1 MLLTAAV
8 VAIIVMGV
16 LAPFETLGWW
26 AGWYGDKLTDKPLPL
41 PSDKPKREHYV
52 VYLTGIGGI
61 APEEHDAREKVFLE
75 RLRIALP
82 EAEIVDD
89 IFPYSSSNRAL
100 TGQRFFAWAWR
111 LFANVRGRRFIGYL
125 SFLINFR
132 NLWQVLVSSD
142 DRFGPLYNYSS
153 AELVLAKLAAH
164 GYQKGSGIPITFIG
178 YSGGGQISL
187 GAAPFVKEAL
197 QAPTYIISLG
207 GVMSSNEGVLELDS
221 LTHLYG
227 SKDNVQRLGSILFP
241 QRWSFL
247 GYTPWNQARQRG
259 IIHRLFMGPMNHT
272 GRKGYLDDD
281 ARIGNE
287 TFLDHTVATMQTL
300 IRQHHSTP
308 NSKN

>member
-16 LAPFETLGWW
+16 LAPLETLGWW
-26 AGWYGDKLTDKPLPL
+26 AGWYGDKLADKPLPL

-61 APEEHDAREKVFLE
+61 APEEHDARESVFLE
-75 RLRIALP
+75 RLRTALP
-82 EAEIVDD
+82 EAEIIGD

-100 TGQRFFAWAWR
+100 TGQRFFSWAWR

-187 GAAPFVKEAL
+187 GAAPFVKETL
-197 QAPTYIISLG
+197 QAPTHVISLG

-227 SKDNVQRLGSILFP
+227 SKDSVQRLGSLLFP
-241 QRWSFL
+241 QRWPILS
-247 GYTPWNQARQRG
+247 YTPWNRARQLG
-259 IIHRLFMGPMNHT
+259 IIRYLPMGTMTHT
-272 GRKGYLDDD
+272 GRKSYLD
-281 ARIGNE
+281 AEAMMEGSS
-287 TFLDHTVATMQTL
+287 FLDQTVTTMTRL
-300 IRQHHSTP
+300 IRQP
-308 NSKN
+308 M